1 MPCGKLEEYPYPD
14 KRKAPRTTP
23 FNQERHMKARSVQL
37 DKFVVSKVQLVDNA
51 QIQNYINLLTSFH
64 NRHTKSS
71 GTENS
76 YIDEAAA
83 SIKDQLIN
91 FGYPDDEQSITYH
104 EYRVQNYDLKNV
116 VCLKRGESNKTI
128 ILCAH
133 YDTILDANREDITSR
148 APGADDNASGVAA
161 LLEIARIM
169 LNINTEYTIQFVFF
183 SGEEQ
188 GMWGSKY
195 YAQKV
200 KDENL
205 DLMLVVNMDM
215 CGETGFLKD
224 DKTSFIDIDEGNVHS
239 SNNEPSTMFGEKM
252 EQNAKDYTDLDIEFD
267 PIALSDYMPFE
278 AREYVC
284 IGGYDGSAVSQNS
297 HYHSNTDVPSN
308 LNMTF
313 LESVIKMVLSFI
325 LLESHYRQET

>member
-23 FNQERHMKARSVQL
+23 FNQERSRKTRSVQV
-37 DKFVVSKVQLVDNA
+37 DKFVVSKLQLVNKV

-71 GTENS
+71 
-76 YIDEAAA
+76 YIHQVAA
-83 SIKDQLIN
+83 SIKDQLIQ
-91 FGYPDDEQSITYH
+91 FGYSDQSIFYH

-116 VCLKRGESNKTI
+116 VCIKRGESDKTI
-128 ILCAH
+128 LLCAH
-133 YDTILDANREDITSR
+133 YDTILDADLEDITSR
-148 APGADDNASGVAA
+148 AQGADDNASGVSA

-224 DKTSFIDIDEGNVHS
+224 DKTTYIDIDEGNVHS
-239 SNNEPSTMFGEKM
+239 SNNEPSKTFGEKM
-252 EQNAKDYTDLDIEFD
+252 EQNGKDYTDLDIEFD

-284 IGGYDGSAVSQNS
+284 IGGYDGSAVKHNS
-297 HYHSNTDVPSN
+297 HYHSITDVSSN

-325 LLESHYRQET
+325 ILESHYRQET